1 MIGGMKLVLSILEAM
16 DKYGVWAAF
25 TGVVILIGYLKLQ
38 NTIVQYNS
46 KANQQIE
53 LIKSKLTLIGS
64 SYSSQLEHIVNY
76 YETLYKHYSLC
87 QDVVNKD
94 ATELP
99 SGEIISSKRE
109 YLDKIDNIV
118 LTWHQI
124 TPRARLILPSKAITH
139 HEQLVVLFN
148 RFNNLVKSEAP
159 KHHEKLESIFAD
171 IHFQKAQIENIF
183 REYLHTDKII

>member
-16 DKYGVWAAF
+16 DKYGVWAAL

-46 KANQQIE
+46 KANQQVE

-99 SGEIISSKRE
+99 SGEKISSKRE
-109 YLDKIDNIV
+109 YLDKIDNLV

-148 RFNNLVKSEAP
+148 RFNHLVKSEAP

-171 IHFQKAQIENIF
+171 IHFQKTQIENIF

>member
-1 MIGGMKLVLSILEAM
+1 MSILEAM
-16 DKYGVWAAF
+16 DKYGVWAAL

-46 KANQQIE
+46 KANQQVE

-99 SGEIISSKRE
+99 SGEKISSKRE
-109 YLDKIDNIV
+109 YLDKIDNLV

-148 RFNNLVKSEAP
+148 RFNHLVKSEAP

-171 IHFQKAQIENIF
+171 IHFQKTQIENIF

>member
-1 MIGGMKLVLSILEAM
+1 IGGMKLVLSILEAM
-16 DKYGVWAAF
+16 DKYGIWAVL

-109 YLDKIDNIV
+109 YLDKIDNLV

-159 KHHEKLESIFAD
+159 KHHETLESIFAD
-171 IHFQKAQIENIF
+171 IHFQKTQIENIF